1 MNNTEPSV
9 QPLNL
14 RWRHLWISALLSS
27 FAITMFVFVIPS
39 AKFMA
44 ISNPWRSLESQL
56 IATDPRYH
64 NHEVLEHLNKQPRVR
79 VLSFAPAWI
88 FPHTDARVVSYMD
101 KEILHLFDNT
111 TVISA
116 EELRLEL
123 QRLGIAYI
131 HKDNYFS
138 YPMIYRSSFRELLAD
153 SKYVIPV
160 VMGPGGNLFE
170 LRTKDDKSVAITR
183 CNSYTSPYLVT
194 TVLESPAKRIIG
206 FVTQTVGISSTKKP
220 VFTTREFRYDKQ
232 LQTKFLPI
240 ESSNSFY
247 NSAPQTSN
255 PSMNGFLRI
264 EAEIRGFGIAKG
276 EIQFPETTAVLYNYA
291 IQPPWIVFSESR
303 DKAGVVYL
311 SGLVPIKDASVFR
324 IRISTRPERLPASFE
339 IVSLTTCLQ
348 N

>member
-1 MNNTEPSV
+1 M
-9 QPLNL
+9 
-14 RWRHLWISALLSS
+14 
-27 FAITMFVFVIPS
+27 
-39 AKFMA
+39 
-44 ISNPWRSLESQL
+44 
-56 IATDPRYH
+56 
-64 NHEVLEHLNKQPRVR
+64 VR

-111 TVISA
+111 TIISA

-123 QRLGIAYI
+123 QRLGVTFI

-138 YPMIYRSSFRELLAD
+138 YPQIYRSPFRELLAD

-160 VMGPGGNLFE
+160 VMGSGGNLFE
-170 LRTKDDKSVAITR
+170 LRTKDDESVAITR
-183 CNSYTSPYLVT
+183 CTAYSDPYLVT
-194 TVLESPAKRIIG
+194 TALHPITSRI
-206 FVTQTVGISSTKKP
+206 TQLVYGSYFKKP

-247 NSAPQTSN
+247 DLAPQTSN

-276 EIQFPETTAVLYNYA
+276 EILFPETTAILYNYA
-291 IQPPWIVFSESR
+291 TPSPWIVFSESR
-303 DKAGVVYL
+303 DKAGVIHL
-311 SGLVPIKDASVFR
+311 SGLMPIKDDSVFR
-324 IRISTRPERLPASFE
+324 IRISTTPERRPASFE

>member
-1 MNNTEPSV
+1 
-9 QPLNL
+9 
-14 RWRHLWISALLSS
+14 
-27 FAITMFVFVIPS
+27 MFVFVISS

-44 ISNPWRSLESQL
+44 ISNSWRSLESQL

-64 NHEVLEHLNKQPRVR
+64 NYEVLEHLNKHRMVR

-88 FPHTDARVVSYMD
+88 LPHTDARVVSYMD

-111 TVISA
+111 TISSA

-123 QRLGIAYI
+123 QRLGVTFI

-138 YPMIYRSSFRELLAD
+138 YPQIYRSSFRELLAD

-160 VMGPGGNLFE
+160 VMGSGGNLFE
-170 LRTKDDKSVAITR
+170 LRTKDDESVAIAR
-183 CNSYTSPYLVT
+183 CTAYSDPYLVT
-194 TVLESPAKRIIG
+194 TALESITRRITG

-220 VFTTREFRYDKQ
+220 VFTTNAFSDVQQ
-232 LQTKFLPI
+232 LQTKSLPI

-247 NSAPQTSN
+247 DSAPQTSN

-291 IQPPWIVFSESR
+291 IQSPWIVFSESR
-303 DKAGVVYL
+303 DKAGVIHV
-311 SGLVPIKDASVFR
+311 SGLMPIKDASVFR
-324 IRISTRPERLPASFE
+324 IRISTTPDRLPAPFE